1 MRKGAVNILEQ
12 QCSNAALLDSVIE
25 ALQHHPLISQ
35 RHAEEKQYQRR
46 YHRLTPRERQ
56 VFSLIMGPEGRPSG
70 SREIS
75 ERLFIS
81 KRTAE
86 HHIAAIKEKME
97 VPSTLALIDMARLYE
112 C

>member
-1 MRKGAVNILEQ
+1 V
-12 QCSNAALLDSVIE
+12 VE
-25 ALQHHPLISQ
+25 ALQQHPHICQ
-35 RHAEEKQYQRR
+35 RHGNETQYQRR
-46 YHRLTPRERQ
+46 YPRFTPRERH

-70 SREIS
+70 RREIS

-86 HHIAAIKEKME
+86 HHIAAIKEQME

>member
-35 RHAEEKQYQRR
+35 RHPEEKQYQFR

-56 VFSLIMGPEGRPSG
+56 VFSVITNPEGHPLG
-70 SREIS
+70 GCEIS
-75 ERLFIS
+75 EQLFIS
-81 KRTAE
+81 KRTSE
-86 HHIAAIKEKME
+86 HNIAAIKEKME

-112 C
+112 S